1 MGGLYMEY
9 LLKKVIKGI
18 EIGQIYGMIEIGYKM
33 VYGII
38 GMIKFDNGDILMIG
52 ELMEMIVLI
61 IIKKLI
67 GMMKVEMMMILMMIV
82 EMIMKGMWRWEI
94 ERVEYK
100 KMSGQL
106 RIEKMI
112 KDIGMQIE
120 LQKLVKVKKGKR
132 KKKVKKIMN
141 G

>member
-1 MGGLYMEY
+1 
-9 LLKKVIKGI
+9 
-18 EIGQIYGMIEIGYKM
+18 MIEIGYKM

-100 KMSGQL
+100 KMSG
-106 RIEKMI
+106 
-112 KDIGMQIE
+112 
-120 LQKLVKVKKGKR
+120 
-132 KKKVKKIMN
+132 
-141 G
+141 